1 MKIYYGVIYFKGG
14 RRHETGGFSGSGAE
28 MSCESYTGR
37 LFDWYKQTAIS
48 PFFEPS
54 RYEVKVREE

>member
-1 MKIYYGVIYFKGG
+1 MKIYYGVIYFKDG

-28 MSCESYTGR
+28 TSCERYTCR
-37 LFDWYKQTAIS
+37 QFEWYKQMAIS
-48 PFFEPS
+48 PYFEPS